1 MTIDNVVF
9 YNKDTKEEV
18 FRIDNVEECVF
29 EDWWGNR
36 HTERKLYKYVIEL
49 ADGKKMEVD
58 GYTVKQ
64 GEDEVVIRP
73 WGDVKIYWDK

>member
-9 YNKDTKEEV
+9 YNKDTKEEI
-18 FRIDNVEECVF
+18 FRIDNVEEWVY
-29 EDWWGNR
+29 EDRGNR
-36 HTERKLYKYVIEL
+36 HTERKFYKYVIEL

-64 GEDEVVIRP
+64 GKDEVIIHP
-73 WGDVKIYWDK
+73 LGEVKIYG

>member
-29 EDWWGNR
+29 EDRWGNR
-36 HTERKLYKYVIEL
+36 HTERRLYKYVIEL
-49 ADGKKMEVD
+49 KNVCPDKYDLLKEVL
-58 GYTVKQ
+58 K
-64 GEDEVVIRP
+64 
-73 WGDVKIYWDK
+73 

>member
-1 MTIDNVVF
+1 MTIIDNVVF

-29 EDWWGNR
+29 EDRWGNR
-36 HTERKLYKYVIEL
+36 HTERRIYKYVIEL

-64 GEDEVVIRP
+64 GEDEIIIHP
-73 WGDVKIYWDK
+73 WGDVKIY

>member
-9 YNKDTKEEV
+9 YNKDTKEEI

-29 EDWWGNR
+29 EDRWGNR
-36 HTERKLYKYVIEL
+36 YTERRLYKYVIEL
-49 ADGKKMEVD
+49 ANGKKMEVD

-64 GEDEVVIRP
+64 GKDEVIIHP
-73 WGDVKIYWDK
+73 LGEVKIYE